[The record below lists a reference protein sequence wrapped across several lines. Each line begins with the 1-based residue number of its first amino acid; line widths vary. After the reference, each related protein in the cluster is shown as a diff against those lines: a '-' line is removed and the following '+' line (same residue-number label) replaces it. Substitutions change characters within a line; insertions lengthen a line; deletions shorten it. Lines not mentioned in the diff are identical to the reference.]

1 MAGPS
6 ETRCYLETDAGF
18 TKANIYEPSGNKHYY
33 CIYFARGCCHL
44 GAECGYLHVI
54 PTDKDEK
61 RSVTLRYDHR
71 PLSRSGHVGF
81 ETRLDGH
88 K

>member
-1 MAGPS
+1 M
-6 ETRCYLETDAGF
+6 ETDAGF
-18 TKANIYEPSGNKHYY
+18 TKANIYDPSGNKHYY

-44 GAECGYLHVI
+44 GSECGYLHVI

-61 RSVTLRYDHR
+61 RSVNILCYVSVLTGTTPSDRQTDLCG
-71 PLSRSGHVGF
+71 SKV
-81 ETRLDGH
+81 